1 MNLSWL
7 DWRNTP
13 WAKANAGQW
22 RYALRN
28 AIAMCLALW
37 VAFLLDLDEPYWAF
51 TSAAVVSFPTVGGVI
66 SKSIGRIAGSLLGA
80 AASVLIAGQCL
91 NDPWLFTFYIAAW
104 IAVCTYVSNHYQNN
118 VAYAFAL
125 AGYTAAIIAFSTAES
140 TDSMQIFDIAQ
151 ARVCEVITG
160 LLCGAFMM
168 MLLPSTSDGTNLLT
182 SLRRMHQRLLEHA
195 AMLWHPETT
204 PEMRASHEGL
214 IGQILTMNILRIQA
228 FWSNHRLRSRN
239 NVLNFLLHRQLRLTS
254 VISSIRRML
263 VNWPDRPEVLQD
275 VLRDIIKELQDPET
289 NKYRLAKILSRI
301 YPQDPS
307 DYRLRTFYLR
317 LRYFCWLYLQGSRW
331 IRHVENST
339 PEDSFSPPKVHS
351 IARHTDSMES
361 AYNALR
367 TFVVIII
374 GCAFWMSTQW
384 DEGAGA
390 LTITAITCV
399 LYSTSASPMT
409 SLTTLFKAMV
419 LLSIGCYLAK
429 FGLMIQIDDF
439 WVFCAFLLP
448 VLLTMQLLKLQ
459 NPKTAALWGQLI
471 VFMGS
476 FLLVTN
482 PPEYDYSSFVNG
494 NIAKI
499 CGVLLAAVAFQ
510 ILRPSSD
517 KRKSRRIIRA
527 LRLDFMDQISRR
539 PQQDESQFESR
550 IYHRIS
556 QLNQS
561 KDELSRVW
569 VLRWG
574 VVLLNCSHIVWQL
587 REWQTRSDPLS
598 AVRDVCIHCL
608 KGSMT
613 EKGVQHESLD
623 GTLAELL
630 RISDVLS
637 RHPDQSGRDLAGLV
651 WRLYCSLSQLQQSVV
666 PTVANKA

>member
-125 AGYTAAIIAFSTAES
+125 AGYTAAIIAFSTAKS

-263 VNWPDRPEVLQD
+263 VNWPDRPDVLQD
-275 VLRDIIKELQDPET
+275 VLRDIIKELQNPET

-459 NPKTAALWGQLI
+459 NPKTAALWGQVI

-482 PPEYDYSSFVNG
+482 PPEYDYGSFVND

-608 KGSMT
+608 KGIMT

>member
-214 IGQILTMNILRIQA
+214 IGQILTMDILRIQA

-482 PPEYDYSSFVNG
+482 PPEYDYSSFVND

-527 LRLDFMDQISRR
+527 LRLDFMDQISRH

-561 KDELSRVW
+561 KDEVSRIW

-608 KGSMT
+608 KGIMT

>member
-263 VNWPDRPEVLQD
+263 VNWPDRPDVLQD
-275 VLRDIIKELQDPET
+275 VLRDIIKELQNPET

-482 PPEYDYSSFVNG
+482 PPEYDYSSFVND

-608 KGSMT
+608 KGIMT

>member
-482 PPEYDYSSFVNG
+482 PPEYNYSSFVND

-527 LRLDFMDQISRR
+527 LRLDFMDQISRH

-561 KDELSRVW
+561 KDEVSRIW

-608 KGSMT
+608 KGIMT

>member
-374 GCAFWMSTQW
+374 SCAFWMSTQW

-482 PPEYDYSSFVNG
+482 PPEYDYSSFVND

-608 KGSMT
+608 KGIMT

>member
-263 VNWPDRPEVLQD
+263 VNWPDRPDALQD

-331 IRHVENST
+331 IQHVENST

-459 NPKTAALWGQLI
+459 NPKTAALWGQVI

-482 PPEYDYSSFVNG
+482 PPEYDYGSFVND

-527 LRLDFMDQISRR
+527 LRLDFMDQISRH

-561 KDELSRVW
+561 KDEVSRIW

-608 KGSMT
+608 KGIMT

-666 PTVANKA
+666 SSVTSKP